1 MSVILFPV
9 VKDDTVY
16 DISSVI
22 EPSYLPLLSPPRHC
36 YCTIRQLR
44 DLDLFLAIDS
54 LTNTRLVTN
63 NENGFTLVS
72 NSKDPRTKT
81 NSFVL
86 VVCLVIPV
94 MR

>member
-36 YCTIRQLR
+36 YNNRIRQIR

-54 LTNTRLVTN
+54 LTNIKGSTTILI
-63 NENGFTLVS
+63 
-72 NSKDPRTKT
+72 D
-81 NSFVL
+81 VL
-86 VVCLVIPV
+86 
-94 MR
+94 